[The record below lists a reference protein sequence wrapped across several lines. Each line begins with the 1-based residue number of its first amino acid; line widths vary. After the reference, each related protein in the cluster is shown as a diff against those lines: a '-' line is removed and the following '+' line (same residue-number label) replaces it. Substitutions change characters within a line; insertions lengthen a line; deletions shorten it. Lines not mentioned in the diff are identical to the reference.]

1 MKLYSFAAAGLF
13 CAAASQLAAQTPTD
27 PPAVLRIIR
36 EDIKE
41 GRETAHRNNENSF
54 MLEAATAHYPAHILG
69 MSSLT
74 GTGQAWFLEGHDSFE
89 AVEKTLAAYGTPDS
103 KFAQID
109 ELDAEFRSGSRSWL
123 AMYRP
128 DLSYLPEQWV
138 QSLPKARFMNIDI
151 FRIQPGHDADFAELG
166 HMHVDAARK
175 AVSDQPVVAYEIVS
189 GMPAGTYLLFQPT
202 ASLKTLDTD
211 TDRSNAM
218 MRAMGDTAATRFV
231 KGVRDTIVSDEL
243 LLFSIEP
250 RMSYVPKE
258 FIDADPDFWSQ
269 KAEPAPKPKPHGKA
283 APKPSGN

>member
-1 MKLYSFAAAGLF
+1 MRLILFAAAWVVY
-13 CAAASQLAAQTPTD
+13 AAVSQLPAQTPAD

-41 GRETAHRNNENSF
+41 GRESAHRNNENAF

-89 AVEKTLAAYGTPDS
+89 AIEKTLAAFGALDS

-109 ELDAEFRSGSRSWL
+109 ELDAEFRTGSRSWL
-123 AMYRP
+123 AVYRP
-128 DLSYLPEQWV
+128 DLSYLPQEWM

-151 FRIQPGHDADFAELG
+151 FRVQPGHDADFAELG

-175 AVSDQPVVAYEIVS
+175 AVSDQPAVCYEIVS
-189 GMPAGTYLLFQPT
+189 GLPAGTYVLFQPA
-202 ASLKTLDTD
+202 ASLKTLDTEP
-211 TDRSNAM
+211 DRSNAM
-218 MRAMGDTAATRFV
+218 LRAMGDTGAKRFLKSV
-231 KGVRDTIVSDEL
+231 SDTIVSDEL

-258 FIDADPDFWSQ
+258 FIDADPDFWTP
-269 KAEPAPKPKPHGKA
+269 KTEAPKAKPRAKA
-283 APKPSGN
+283 ATKPANQ